1 MKIKINPSSTMD
13 KIKET
18 NPYLEDRVIR
28 IPLENRN
35 ILGIEIGSFIS
46 FKGKKKDTVTLQVI
60 NAFYE
65 DMIEDPSVAYVSS
78 DTFERIDVRSKVNTV
93 DIELIDGITLGC
105 DPEIFLINKTTRK
118 IVKAN
123 KFFRR
128 WTQVGFDGDM
138 LEIRPSPSIDELV
151 LLDNIYN
158 LILSARDTLNNSDS
172 GRNCLMLGVSHYE
185 TFTAGFHLHFGLP
198 NAILGRRPGVRL
210 LAMQIVNALDYYV
223 GIPSIIPEGH
233 LDSYRRT
240 IQYLDYG
247 KPGNFRLDYRTLEY
261 RVPGGY
267 LMRHPILTL
276 GLISIGALVVEDI
289 ISRIK
294 LCTNSFANIDKIT
307 THEDIA
313 EIYPHIL
320 DTNDLWAT
328 ICSTDTNKANE
339 CLETIELDFEKM
351 IGWKKRELYIKR
363 FLSCIRNKTTFT
375 ENIEDNW
382 RNFYNEE
389 QLQQMVIC

>member
-1 MKIKINPSSTMD
+1 MKIKINSSNIMD

-35 ILGIEIGSFIS
+35 VLGIEIGSFMS
-46 FKGKKKDTVTLQVI
+46 FKGKKKDVVTLQVV

-65 DMIEDPSVAYVSS
+65 DVVEDPLVAYVSS
-78 DTFERIDVRSKVNTV
+78 DTFEKLNIKPKINIV
-93 DIELIDGITLGC
+93 DIELINGITLGC
-105 DPEIFLINKTTRK
+105 DPEIFLVDKTTRK
-118 IVKAN
+118 IVKAG

-138 LEIRPSPSIDELV
+138 LEIRPSPSTDELV

-158 LILSARDTLNNSDS
+158 LILSARNTLNNSDL
-172 GRNCLMLGVSHYE
+172 GKNCLMLGVSHYE
-185 TFTAGFHLHFGLP
+185 TFAAGFHLHFGLP

-233 LDSYRRT
+233 VDSYRRT
-240 IQYLDYG
+240 VQYLDYG
-247 KPGNFRLDYRTLEY
+247 KPGNFRVDHRTLEY

-267 LMRHPILTL
+267 LMRHPTLTL

-289 ISRIK
+289 ISRVK
-294 LCTNSFANIDKIT
+294 LCTNGFANIDKIT
-307 THEDIA
+307 THEDIV

-320 DTNDLWAT
+320 DTDDLWTT
-328 ICSTDTNKANE
+328 ICSTNTDKANKH
-339 CLETIELDFEKM
+339 LETIELDFEKM
-351 IGWKKRELYIKR
+351 IGWKKRELYIKQ
-363 FLSCIRNKTTFT
+363 FLSCIKNKVAFT

-389 QLQQMVIC
+389 QLQQMVVC